1 MKIMVT
7 GGAGFIGSAL
17 VRFLIDTTDHK
28 VLNIDKLTY
37 AGNLLSLAPIS
48 KNPRYK
54 FVQADICDAATMRE
68 IIQDFSP
75 DKIIHLAAESHVDR
89 SVDGPSDF
97 IKTNILGTF
106 TLLQAV
112 LAYWQSNHNKS
123 FIFHHVSTDEVYG
136 SLGNEG
142 HFTELTAYSPNS
154 PYSAS
159 KASSDHLV
167 RAWHATYGLP
177 TIISNCSNNYGSYQF
192 PEKMIPLMIL
202 NALNNRLLPIFGE
215 GKNVRDWLHVEDHVR
230 ALYLIMTRGKPGET
244 YNIGGNNEWAN
255 IDVVNL
261 LCSIVDT
268 RFAESEELAAR
279 FPDSPCA
286 SAEPANSL
294 ITYVEDRP
302 GHDTRYAIDADKIMS
317 ELGYKPAEN
326 FETGLKKTVDWYL
339 SNELWWQSI
348 LDGSYKK

>member
-1 MKIMVT
+1 MYREEKLNIIVT

-17 VRFLIDTTDHK
+17 IRYLINTTEHR

-37 AGNLLSLAPIS
+37 AGNLRSLDSIS
-48 KNPRYK
+48 ENPRYE
-54 FVQADICDAATMRE
+54 FMQADICDAAMMGDT
-68 IIQDFSP
+68 IQGFAP

-112 LAYWQSNHNKS
+112 LAYWQPNRNKS

-142 HFTELTAYSPNS
+142 YFTELTAYSPNS

-177 TIISNCSNNYGSYQF
+177 VVISNCSNNYGSYQF

-202 NALNNRLLPIFGE
+202 NTLNNKVLPVYGDGNNI
-215 GKNVRDWLHVEDHVR
+215 RDWLHVEDHVR
-230 ALYLIMTRGKPGET
+230 ALYLIMTQGKPGET
-244 YNIGGNNEWAN
+244 YNIGGNSEKTNLE
-255 IDVVNL
+255 VVNQ
-261 LCSIVDT
+261 I
-268 RFAESEELAAR
+268 
-279 FPDSPCA
+279 CA
-286 SAEPANSL
+286 TLEKLMPSKDRPYKDL
-294 ITYVEDRP
+294 IDFVEDRP
-302 GHDTRYAIDADKIMS
+302 GHDYRYAIDSSKLRN
-317 ELGYKPAEN
+317 ELGWRPSET
-326 FETGLKKTVDWYL
+326 FETGLEKTVLWYL
-339 SNELWWQSI
+339 NNNDWCESVGKHYNRERLGVI
-348 LDGSYKK
+348 

>member
-230 ALYLIMTRGKPGET
+230 ALYLIMTRGKTGET
-244 YNIGGNNEWAN
+244 YNIGGNSEKTNLEVVHQICAILEKLMPSKDRPYREL
-255 IDVVNL
+255 ID
-261 LCSIVDT
+261 
-268 RFAESEELAAR
+268 F
-279 FPDSPCA
+279 
-286 SAEPANSL
+286 
-294 ITYVEDRP
+294 VEDRP
-302 GHDTRYAIDADKIMS
+302 GHDFRYAIDSSKLRT
-317 ELGYKPAEN
+317 ELGWRPLET
-326 FETGLKKTVDWYL
+326 FETGLEKTVLWYL
-339 SNELWWQSI
+339 NNSDWCESASKHYNQERLGVI
-348 LDGSYKK
+348 

>member
-1 MKIMVT
+1 MVT

-17 VRFLIDTTDHK
+17 VRYLIETTDHH

-37 AGNLLSLAPIS
+37 AGNLLSLASVS
-48 KNPRYK
+48 KNTRYE
-54 FVQADICDAATMRE
+54 FVQADICDAVMMGDM
-68 IIQDFSP
+68 IQGFAP

-112 LAYWQSNHNKS
+112 LAYWQVNRPTS

-142 HFTELTAYSPNS
+142 YFSESTSYSPNS

-167 RAWHATYGLP
+167 RAWHTTYGIP
-177 TIISNCSNNYGSYQF
+177 TVISNCSNNYGSYQF

-202 NALNNRLLPIFGE
+202 NALNKRSLPIFGE
-215 GKNVRDWLHVEDHVR
+215 GKNIRDWLHVEDHVR
-230 ALYLIMTRGKPGET
+230 ALYLIMTRGRPGET
-244 YNIGGNNEWAN
+244 YNIGGNSEKTNLE
-255 IDVVNL
+255 VVHQICTVL
-261 LCSIVDT
+261 
-268 RFAESEELAAR
+268 EELVPSKDR
-279 FPDSPCA
+279 PY
-286 SAEPANSL
+286 EEL
-294 ITYVEDRP
+294 IHFVDDRP
-302 GHDTRYAIDADKIMS
+302 GHDYRYAIDSTKLRD
-317 ELGYKPAEN
+317 ELGWRPKETFN
-326 FETGLKKTVDWYL
+326 TGLKKTVLWYL
-339 SNELWWQSI
+339 NNNEWCESASKHYNQERLGLI
-348 LDGSYKK
+348 

>member
-1 MKIMVT
+1 MKILVT

-17 VRFLIDTTDHK
+17 VRYLIETTDHH

-37 AGNLLSLAPIS
+37 AGNLLSLAS
-48 KNPRYK
+48 VSENTRYE
-54 FVQADICDAATMRE
+54 FVQADICDAVVMGDT
-68 IIQDFSP
+68 IQGFAP

-112 LAYWQSNHNKS
+112 LAYWQVNRPTS

-142 HFTELTAYSPNS
+142 YFSESSAYSPNS

-167 RAWHATYGLP
+167 RAWYTTYGLP
-177 TIISNCSNNYGSYQF
+177 TVVSNCSNNYGSYQF

-202 NALNNRLLPIFGE
+202 NALNKRSLPIFGE
-215 GKNVRDWLHVEDHVR
+215 GKNIRDWLHVEDHVR
-230 ALYLIMTRGKPGET
+230 ALYLIMTRGRPGET
-244 YNIGGNNEWAN
+244 YNIGGNSEKTNLE
-255 IDVVNL
+255 VVHKICAVL
-261 LCSIVDT
+261 
-268 RFAESEELAAR
+268 EELVPSKDR
-279 FPDSPCA
+279 PY
-286 SAEPANSL
+286 EEL
-294 ITYVEDRP
+294 IQFVEDRP
-302 GHDTRYAIDADKIMS
+302 GHDYRYAIDSTKLRD
-317 ELGYKPAEN
+317 ELGWRPLETFK
-326 FETGLKKTVDWYL
+326 TGLQKTVLWYL
-339 SNELWWQSI
+339 NNNEWCESVSKHYNLERLGLI
-348 LDGSYKK
+348 

>member
-1 MKIMVT
+1 MKILVT

-17 VRFLIDTTDHK
+17 VRYLIETTDHH

-37 AGNLLSLAPIS
+37 AGNLLSLASVS
-48 KNPRYK
+48 KNKRYE
-54 FVQADICDAATMRE
+54 FVQADICDAVMMGDM
-68 IIQDFSP
+68 IQGFAP

-112 LAYWQSNHNKS
+112 LAYWQVNRPTS

-142 HFTELTAYSPNS
+142 YFSESSAYSPNS

-167 RAWHATYGLP
+167 RAWYTTYGLP
-177 TIISNCSNNYGSYQF
+177 TVISNCSNNYGSYQF

-202 NALNNRLLPIFGE
+202 NALNKRSLPIFGE
-215 GKNVRDWLHVEDHVR
+215 GKNIRDWLHVEDHVR
-230 ALYLIMTRGKPGET
+230 ALYLIMTRGRPGET
-244 YNIGGNNEWAN
+244 YNIGGNSEKTNLE
-255 IDVVNL
+255 VVHQICAVL
-261 LCSIVDT
+261 
-268 RFAESEELAAR
+268 EELVPSKDR
-279 FPDSPCA
+279 PY
-286 SAEPANSL
+286 EEL
-294 ITYVEDRP
+294 IHFVEDRP
-302 GHDTRYAIDADKIMS
+302 GHDYRYAIDSTKLRD
-317 ELGYKPAEN
+317 ELGWRPLETFK
-326 FETGLKKTVDWYL
+326 TGLRKTVLWYL
-339 SNELWWQSI
+339 NNNEWCESVSKHYNQERLGLI
-348 LDGSYKK
+348 